1 MFHSKKGFTLFEM
14 MIVLALIG
22 LFFVMTSYMTRDVRI
37 NQTRAEKLANAVYDQ
52 IRSARNNMII
62 GRWVLSGGTT
72 LVVTTQRNIDITA
85 TGVVTSYT
93 YNSTS
98 TGTETR
104 LVTPFFDSDP
114 LYKITDIAVSSGALV
129 AWALNWDLT
138 GSTITGATIA
148 ISQNSDI
155 TISSLPASSSIR
167 LLKITLGYGGFEQS
181 VIIDRVSGIV
191 EIRKA
196 IED

>member
-1 MFHSKKGFTLFEM
+1 MIHNKKGFTLLEM

-22 LFFVMTSYMTRDVRI
+22 LFFVMTSYMTSDPRI
-37 NQTRAEKLANAVYDQ
+37 NQTRTERLANTVYDQ
-52 IRSARNNMII
+52 MRTARNNMII
-62 GRWVLSGGTT
+62 GRWVLSGTT
-72 LVVTTQRNIDITA
+72 LVVTTQRNITITN
-85 TGVVTSYT
+85 TGIVTSYT

-114 LYKITDIAVSSGALV
+114 LYKITNIAISSGALV
-129 AWALNWDLT
+129 PWALNWDLT
-138 GSTITGATIA
+138 GSILTGATIT
-148 ISQNSDI
+148 IKPNSDI
-155 TISSLPASSSIR
+155 DIVSTPTSPSPIR
-167 LLKITLGYGGFEQS
+167 LLKVTLGYGNFEQS

>member
-1 MFHSKKGFTLFEM
+1 MIYTKKGFTLFEI

-22 LFFVMTSYMTRDVRI
+22 LFFVMTSYMTRDPRI
-37 NQTRAEKLANAVYDQ
+37 NQTHTERFVNTVYDQ
-52 IRSARNNMII
+52 IRTARNNMII
-62 GRWVLSGGTT
+62 GRWVASGAI
-72 LVVTTQRNIDITA
+72 LVVTTQRSIDITS
-85 TGVVTSYT
+85 TGVVTNYI
-93 YNSTS
+93 YNTTS

-114 LYKITDIAVSSGALV
+114 LYKITNIAVSSGV
-129 AWALNWDLT
+129 IVPGALNWDV
-138 GSTITGATIA
+138 SGATNA
-148 ISQNSDI
+148 AI
-155 TISSLPASSSIR
+155 TISSNSDVSLSSIPASPYPIR
-167 LLKITLGYGGFEQS
+167 LLKVTLGYGDFEQS